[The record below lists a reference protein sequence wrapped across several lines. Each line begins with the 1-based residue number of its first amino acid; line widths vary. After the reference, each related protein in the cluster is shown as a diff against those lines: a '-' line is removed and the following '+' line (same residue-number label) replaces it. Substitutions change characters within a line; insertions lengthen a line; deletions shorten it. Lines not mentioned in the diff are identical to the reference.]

1 MRTWTDERG
10 MTTLPTVVAAS
21 FALVVFVLL
30 ANLVLVQYARGVSR
44 TAVDEAVRRASVAAE
59 PSSTCPAVL
68 AEVLGDLLG
77 GSYGAGLQPVCR
89 VADDVVV
96 ASVSGVLPAILPI
109 VPGFDVQAEA
119 SALIGA
125 GW

>member
-1 MRTWTDERG
+1 MRIWTDERG
-10 MTTLPTVVAAS
+10 MTTLPTVAAAS

-44 TAVDEAVRRASVAAE
+44 TAVDEAVRRASVSTE
-59 PSSTCPAVL
+59 PASACSEALT
-68 AEVLGDLLG
+68 EVLRELLG
-77 GSYGAGLQPVCR
+77 GSFGAGLAATCW

-96 ASVSGVLPAILPI
+96 ASVSGALPPILP
-109 VPGFDVQAEA
+109 VMPAFDVTAEA
-119 SALIGA
+119 TAWIGG

>member
-10 MTTLPTVVAAS
+10 MTTLPIVAAAS

-44 TAVDEAVRRASVAAE
+44 TAVDEAVRRASVATE
-59 PSSTCPAVL
+59 PSPVCAEAL

-77 GSYGAGLQPVCR
+77 GSFGAGLEATCLVS
-89 VADDVVV
+89 DGVVV
-96 ASVSGVLPAILPI
+96 ASVSGVLPAILP
-109 VPGFDVQAEA
+109 VMPAFSVRAEA
-119 SALIGA
+119 IAVIG
-125 GW
+125 GGL